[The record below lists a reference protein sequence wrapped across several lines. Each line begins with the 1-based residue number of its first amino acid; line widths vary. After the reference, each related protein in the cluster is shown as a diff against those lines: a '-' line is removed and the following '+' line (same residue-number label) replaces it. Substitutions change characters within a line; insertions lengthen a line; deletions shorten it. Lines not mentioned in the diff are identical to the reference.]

1 MRKNETD
8 TLESVLSPPATT
20 PCLTAHEPMTLAFGN
35 ARSRPFWAQDRSP
48 LAWWRTLPSGA
59 FGASERLLLQATLE
73 QIGVLHGGDQ
83 FVAALA
89 GDPSGAIDVAF
100 SLMPIGEMS
109 LTSDIAMTAL
119 LRCSLERNATAALV
133 LAQVLGLTALD
144 HCAELATSWLAY
156 GRLFS
161 DDKQKF
167 GDAEIVLLSAFRDRQ
182 RDGDDVEDPDSF

>member
-8 TLESVLSPPATT
+8 TTASVLPPSATKA
-20 PCLTAHEPMTLAFGN
+20 CLMAHEPATLALGD
-35 ARSRPFWAQDRSP
+35 ARTWPFNAQDSSP
-48 LAWWRTLPSGA
+48 LAWWRTLPPGELGDA
-59 FGASERLLLQATLE
+59 EHLLLQATLE
-73 QIGVLHGGDQ
+73 QIGVLHGGDE
-83 FVAALA
+83 FAALA
-89 GDPSGAIDVAF
+89 GDPSAAIDVAF
-100 SLMPIGEMS
+100 SLMPIEELS

-119 LRCSLERNATAALV
+119 LRCSLDRNATAALV